1 MADSDDDQRKGAPKG
16 ADFDRKFKGGPK
28 KKAALAAALRANL
41 ARRKERERALNGK
54 TPAKNGGD
62 SKTDSEG

>member
-16 ADFDRKFKGGPK
+16 ADFDRKFKGAPK

-41 ARRKERERALNGK
+41 ARRKQRERALNGQ
-54 TPAKNGGD
+54 TRARDGGD

>member
-1 MADSDDDQRKGAPKG
+1 MATDDDQRKGAPKG
-16 ADFDRKFKGGPK
+16 ADFDRKFKGAPK

-41 ARRKERERALNGK
+41 ARRKERERALRNSAQ
-54 TPAKNGGD
+54 AKDGGD

>member
-1 MADSDDDQRKGAPKG
+1 MDEGDQPPNGAPKG
-16 ADFDRKFKGGPK
+16 ADFDRKFKGAPK

-41 ARRKERERALNGK
+41 ARRKERERALNGQ
-54 TPAKNGGD
+54 TQAKNGGD

>member
-1 MADSDDDQRKGAPKG
+1 MANSEDEQRKDAPKG
-16 ADFDRKFKGGPK
+16 ADFGRKPNGASK

-41 ARRKERERALNGK
+41 ARRKARERALNGQ
-54 TPAKNGGD
+54 TPAKSGGD